1 MATADDKGKKPEHE
15 EKTDALEATVSMEKG
30 DDLEV
35 EIVDDTPPKDKGRK
49 PLDKKVDDPTD
60 EELEEYS
67 AGVKKRIKELTH
79 ARHDERR
86 RAETLERERN
96 ELQQFAERLLTER
109 KSMEQRFKAGA
120 EEYGKVALE
129 GAESALA
136 KAKADLRAAHEA
148 FDTDKII
155 EAQEALAQATLRMEK
170 AKSYK
175 VPAITPSQKA
185 DEEVQTRQPQQQ
197 AVKPDAKSLSWQA
210 RNQWFGQAGNEDATS
225 YALGLHQ
232 KLVNSG
238 VDPRSDE
245 YYEQIDARMKSK
257 FPELFDEDGDEV
269 ELDDKPKTR
278 TKKPDTVVAPATRTP
293 ASPGKVRLTQT
304 QVALAKRL
312 GLTPQQYAAQ
322 VVKLQKEA

>member
-1 MATADDKGKKPEHE
+1 MATADDKKPEE
-15 EKTDALEATVSMEKG
+15 DTTV
-30 DDLEV
+30 DLTGAEDHLDV

-49 PLDKKVDDPTD
+49 PLDKKVEDPTD
-60 EELEEYS
+60 DELEEYS
-67 AGVKKRIKELTH
+67 SGVKKRIKELTH

-96 ELQQFAERLLTER
+96 ELQQFAEQLLNER
-109 KSMEQRFKAGA
+109 KNLQQRFNAGA
-120 EEYGKVALE
+120 VEYGKVALE
-129 GAESALA
+129 GAQAALD

-155 EAQEALAQATLRMEK
+155 EAQEALASATLRVER

-175 VPAITPSQKA
+175 APEQTTSQERDVDVKS
-185 DEEVQTRQPQQQ
+185 RQPQQQ
-197 AVKPDAKSLSWQA
+197 VQPDAKTLSWQA
-210 RNQWFGQAGNEDATS
+210 SNQWFGKPGNEDATS

-245 YYEQIDARMKSK
+245 YYEQIDARMQSK
-257 FPELFDEDGDEV
+257 FPELFDDNDEEV
-269 ELDDKPKTR
+269 DEKPKTR
-278 TKKPDTVVAPATRTP
+278 TKKPDSVVAPATRTP
-293 ASPGKVRLTQT
+293 AGPGKVRLTST

-322 VVKLQKEA
+322 VVKLQKEH